1 MASLQKELT
10 KIRHLT
16 PHLNILLQE
25 KINLNPLSSSW
36 LPMLNVCKLNDFY
49 KRRTVLC
56 KRLFS
61 KMLEPT
67 RELNALV
74 PPKNLQTYD
83 LRSYSNLLVPRC
95 RTERFSN
102 SFIPAASRAYNN
114 K

>member
-1 MASLQKELT
+1 MTLYERRSASFA
-10 KIRHLT
+10 
-16 PHLNILLQE
+16 
-25 KINLNPLSSSW
+25 SA
-36 LPMLNVCKLNDFY
+36 
-49 KRRTVLC
+49 
-56 KRLFS
+56 

-67 RELNALV
+67 HKLNALV

-83 LRSYSNLLVPRC
+83 LRSAYSNLLVPRC

>member
-1 MASLQKELT
+1 MYGLPQYLSDEV
-10 KIRHLT
+10 
-16 PHLNILLQE
+16 E
-25 KINLNPLSSSW
+25 KIQKRALKLFSLHGATYAECLLKANLMIL
-36 LPMLNVCKLNDFY
+36 Y
-49 KRRTVLC
+49 ERRTVLC
-56 KRLFS
+56 KRVFS

-67 RELNALV
+67 HKLNALGLV
-74 PPKNLQTYD
+74 PPKILQTYD

>member
-1 MASLQKELT
+1 MAAVTSCANAL
-10 KIRHLT
+10 H
-16 PHLNILLQE
+16 
-25 KINLNPLSSSW
+25 
-36 LPMLNVCKLNDFY
+36 DFY
-49 KRRTVLC
+49 KTT
-56 KRLFS
+56 KTMAA
-61 KMLEPT
+61 MLEPT
-67 RELNALV
+67 HKLNALV

>member
-1 MASLQKELT
+1 M
-10 KIRHLT
+10 
-16 PHLNILLQE
+16 
-25 KINLNPLSSSW
+25 
-36 LPMLNVCKLNDFY
+36 NVEQ
-49 KRRTVLC
+49 VLC

-67 RELNALV
+67 HKLDALV
-74 PPKNLQTYD
+74 PPKNFKLG

-102 SFIPAASRAYNN
+102 SFIPAAPRAYNN